1 MSTKFNLPTATD
13 LARAHTAEAI
23 GTLVTVMRDPAA
35 KPSERVSAAQTLLD
49 RGHGRAVQATIS
61 VPARVAASRMLA
73 DLTDDALLLIAARR
87 QGGGGYPPNEGPR
100 AGVSAGATPPYSREH
115 SAGMQ
120 GAHEPSAEN
129 GLQVAR
135 SLRPGSGTL
144 DANGTRYPFG
154 RTQAEEDEVLE
165 AEYVVKDEG
174 DPTE

>member
-87 QGGGGYPPNEGPR
+87 QGGGGYPPNEGPKP
-100 AGVSAGATPPYSREH
+100 GVSAGATPPYS
-115 SAGMQ
+115 
-120 GAHEPSAEN
+120 HEPSAEN

-174 DPTE
+174 DPTR